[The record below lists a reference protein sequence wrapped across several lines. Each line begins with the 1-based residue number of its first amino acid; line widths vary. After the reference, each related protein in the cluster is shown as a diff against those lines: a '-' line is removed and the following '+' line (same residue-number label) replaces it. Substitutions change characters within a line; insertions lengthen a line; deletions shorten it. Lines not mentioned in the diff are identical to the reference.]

1 MGGKHKE
8 LVHISQDE
16 LTNLEKDT
24 PKCKY
29 CNKSIWYDSTKVSFR
44 NDGQLGF
51 EIGGTTYRTTKTL
64 NGRVYP
70 ILVCQHCLEKKY
82 PDFKEKNKSKIFNT
96 FNKYVVY
103 AFEIPQDII
112 DEKNKLSVP
121 TLENCIRKHGEVKGR
136 EVFEEYKR
144 KQAYTNSF
152 EYKKEKYGWS
162 KEQYDEYNKSRAVTY
177 ENLIKKHGL
186 DEGERIWKQYC
197 ERQSYTS
204 TTQYLKETFSDDK
217 VNEIQ
222 LLKSR
227 QLEGFISK
235 YGEKQ
240 GKELYNKYLENT
252 NDRKTYSK
260 FSKDFF
266 DELSEELKKSKIDV
280 RMCYGDNEHW
290 RYSNSKKIYFFDF
303 YIPEIR
309 YVIEFNGD
317 YWHCNPQKYDE
328 SYEHTLR
335 HMSAK
340 EIWKID
346 EERYNVIKNELG
358 YNLTI
363 IWEHDVRYNRK
374 QIILNLIKDIKK
386 YYYVSKNKENRE
398 NQ

>member
-1 MGGKHKE
+1 MIALQNENDAQIG
-8 LVHISQDE
+8 LFSFIPC
-16 LTNLEKDT
+16 DT
-24 PKCKY
+24 
-29 CNKSIWYDSTKVSFR
+29 
-44 NDGQLGF
+44 
-51 EIGGTTYRTTKTL
+51 
-64 NGRVYP
+64 
-70 ILVCQHCLEKKY
+70 
-82 PDFKEKNKSKIFNT
+82 
-96 FNKYVVY
+96 
-103 AFEIPQDII
+103 
-112 DEKNKLSVP
+112 
-121 TLENCIRKHGEVKGR
+121 
-136 EVFEEYKR
+136 
-144 KQAYTNSF
+144 
-152 EYKKEKYGWS
+152 
-162 KEQYDEYNKSRAVTY
+162 
-177 ENLIKKHGL
+177 
-186 DEGERIWKQYC
+186 
-197 ERQSYTS
+197 
-204 TTQYLKETFSDDK
+204 
-217 VNEIQ
+217 
-222 LLKSR
+222 
-227 QLEGFISK
+227 
-235 YGEKQ
+235 